1 MPHCSAAQVCTYRI
15 VARSVTTGP
24 AARHAPDSA
33 IGAETTTAVN
43 AVVRHARTH
52 ASHRGSAFA
61 LTRFPVTSQRL
72 RRAGRGAVVRGHRLG
87 GRVRGGG
94 RCA

>member
-1 MPHCSAAQVCTYRI
+1 
-15 VARSVTTGP
+15 
-24 AARHAPDSA
+24 
-33 IGAETTTAVN
+33 VN